1 MVHPQPHHPESKHH
15 EGRTSVL
22 FTAIFFDLRIL
33 PSRKKILNKMYLINI
48 YNKLSVIYIVEK

>member
-33 PSRKKILNKMYLINI
+33 PSRKKVLNKMYLINI
-48 YNKLSVIYIVEK
+48 YNKLSVI